1 MMLRALMRIFPLV
14 LFFLTGCMTG
24 RYFER
29 PENANQVKIYI
40 ITGTAEKQAPQVLMI
55 TYEEGSAE
63 KTLELYGKYNEGE
76 NPKNPCFI
84 YSWPKEIRR
93 PETYI
98 PSLILIMSSDTQE
111 MYVSVSAVDIGKT
124 KQVKNS
130 KGRFGLKP
138 STEYVITYDIDT
150 QSMFNK

>member
-1 MMLRALMRIFPLV
+1 MMLRDFMRLLPLV
-14 LFFLTGCMTG
+14 LFLLTGCMTG

-40 ITGTAEKQAPQVLMI
+40 ITGTAEKPTPQVVML
-55 TYEEGSAE
+55 TSEEGSDE

-76 NPKNPCFI
+76 NPKNPCYI
-84 YSWPKEIRR
+84 YTWPKEIRR
-93 PETYI
+93 QETYI
-98 PSLILIMSSDTQE
+98 PSLILIMSSDTQQ
-111 MYVSVSAVDIGKT
+111 MYVSVSAVDLGKT

-130 KGRFGLKP
+130 KGRFELKP